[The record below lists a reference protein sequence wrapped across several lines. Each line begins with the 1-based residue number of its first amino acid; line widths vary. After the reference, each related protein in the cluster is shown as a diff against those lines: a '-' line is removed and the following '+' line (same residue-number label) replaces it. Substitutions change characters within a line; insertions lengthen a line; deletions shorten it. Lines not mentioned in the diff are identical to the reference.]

1 MVSVGKEYRQ
11 TVQCTVCKKLI
22 HKWCSG
28 VRGDLSQVA
37 DGFRCRRCDG
47 TIQEVDL
54 AEDVSAHHIDYFF
67 WLFGSQ
73 VLTRCPPLFVV
84 HGSQA
89 VVESRSSREI
99 DNIPQ
104 I

>member
-1 MVSVGKEYRQ
+1 MLCCMGVFGMFASCSVY
-11 TVQCTVCKKLI
+11 
-22 HKWCSG
+22 
-28 VRGDLSQVA
+28 
-37 DGFRCRRCDG
+37 GFKHTLDSYLMN
-47 TIQEVDL
+47 IVDHPYL
-54 AEDVSAHHIDYFF
+54 LLV
-67 WLFGSQ
+67 GSQ

-84 HGSQA
+84 HGVHA